1 MLEFPSPCTCSERDS
16 KNKGRL
22 KGPYLT
28 YLLVQPRGGGDG
40 GSEGEGDGLPPML
53 QVLDDGEFLGSPY
66 RGNTWSIGLQ
76 CNRHQL
82 SEMMESEASRAAM
95 QSASTE

>member
-1 MLEFPSPCTCSERDS
+1 MVVQKVKAMASLRCSKFS
-16 KNKGRL
+16 
-22 KGPYLT
+22 T
-28 YLLVQPRGGGDG
+28 M
-40 GSEGEGDGLPPML
+40 GS
-53 QVLDDGEFLGSPY
+53 FLGSPY

-76 CNRHQL
+76 CNRHRL